1 MRTLPSDAVKVRLMR
16 ILENKYAF
24 STKDVARWL
33 KVKKD
38 RACDYVNELQ
48 MEGKIA
54 FSYKLRNLNYYK
66 VIR

>member
-24 STKDVARWL
+24 TTKDVARWL

>member
-1 MRTLPSDAVKVRLMR
+1 MR

-24 STKDVARWL
+24 TTKDVARWL